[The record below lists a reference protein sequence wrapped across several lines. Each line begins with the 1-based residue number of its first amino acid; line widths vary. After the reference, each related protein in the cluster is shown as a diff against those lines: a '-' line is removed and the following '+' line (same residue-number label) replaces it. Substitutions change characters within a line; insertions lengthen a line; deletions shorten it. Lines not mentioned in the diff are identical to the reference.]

1 VNLDETHSHNG
12 THLLLSKV
20 KDSKSRL
27 RIGVDVRIHEYTAK
41 DVLSRYRGTAK
52 LLKAARK
59 EKGISEAWIEAHP
72 DFQKPNLKQ
81 PPPGFIFHTEV
92 TALWAKHPAVQ
103 RRSCVAATRQN
114 TPALPKQLKPFSVI
128 LKNLGYEF
136 RFDKE
141 RLPVCV
147 TAKKRCGRAANKTV

>member
-20 KDSKSRL
+20 KKSKSRL
-27 RIGVDVRIHEYTAK
+27 RIGVDIRIHEYTAK

-52 LLKAARK
+52 LLKAARN
-59 EKGISEAWIEAHP
+59 EKGISGAWVEAHP
-72 DFQKPNLKQ
+72 NFQKP

-103 RRSCVAATRQN
+103 QRSCVATTSQ
-114 TPALPKQLKPFSVI
+114 PP
-128 LKNLGYEF
+128 
-136 RFDKE
+136 
-141 RLPVCV
+141 PVF
-147 TAKKRCGRAANKTV
+147 